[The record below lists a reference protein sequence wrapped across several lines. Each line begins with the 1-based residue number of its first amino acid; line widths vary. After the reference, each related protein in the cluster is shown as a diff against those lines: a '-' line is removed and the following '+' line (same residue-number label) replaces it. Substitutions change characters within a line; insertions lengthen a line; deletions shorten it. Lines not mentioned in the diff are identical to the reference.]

1 MFRRKKTADID
12 LLNSGFRYALSL
24 AGNQQDA
31 EDLVHDAWIRLD
43 KRYGRFTEKPLLFR
57 TIRNLY
63 IDQYRRRQVVHFVD
77 DYDIHNEAERN
88 DNGSQ
93 ESLLELGYMV
103 AEELQLALERLR
115 DVEREYL
122 FLSIV
127 EGYTADE
134 IGQMTGTSRGTVL
147 SILHRSKAKLRRM
160 LADDS
165 GDDQSAGSNQQD
177 QSSQRS
183 THKQE
188 STGKSKGSITGN
200 NRPDANNS
208 DGSNKVVELIPGRAG

>member
-1 MFRRKKTADID
+1 MFRRKKTADIE

-77 DYDIHNEAERN
+77 DYEIQNEAEKS
-88 DNGSQ
+88 DSSAP
-93 ESLLELGYMV
+93 ESALELGYIA

-122 FLSIV
+122 FLAIV

-134 IGQMTGTSRGTVL
+134 IGRMTGTSRGTVL
-147 SILHRSKAKLRRM
+147 SILHRSKAKLRII
-160 LADDS
+160 LAEES
-165 GDDQSAGSNQQD
+165 GDNQGGGESGKQSKA
-177 QSSQRS
+177 RS
-183 THKQE
+183 LNPDDTD
-188 STGKSKGSITGN
+188 GADGPV
-200 NRPDANNS
+200 NRDNIVDLAT
-208 DGSNKVVELIPGRAG
+208 GRAR

>member
-1 MFRRKKTADID
+1 MFRQKKTADIE

-77 DYDIHNEAERN
+77 DYDIHNQAERG
-88 DNGSQ
+88 DGSAP
-93 ESLLELGYMV
+93 ESVLELQYV
-103 AEELQLALERLR
+103 AAEELQMALERLR

-122 FLSIV
+122 FLAVV

-134 IGQMTGTSRGTVL
+134 VGQMTGTSRGTVL
-147 SILHRSKAKLRRM
+147 SILHRSKAKLRRI
-160 LADDS
+160 LAEESDDDQNDAGNQRPTAKKPGTPSTPDNS
-165 GDDQSAGSNQQD
+165 GDVA
-177 QSSQRS
+177 
-183 THKQE
+183 
-188 STGKSKGSITGN
+188 
-200 NRPDANNS
+200 NRAN
-208 DGSNKVVELIPGRAG
+208 VVELATGRTR